1 MKLKKVKIIVRPIED
16 VKSEWTQ
23 ALKGKVKSIQP
34 KGVIVFT
41 SLSAI
46 AKALSPA
53 RLELLGVILKQKPAS
68 IYALSK
74 LVERDF
80 KNVYSD
86 IRLLVEI
93 GLIDLKLHEG
103 KRDAAR
109 PVAKYSGYEV
119 DLAA

>member
-16 VKSEWTQ
+16 VKKEWTQ
-23 ALKGKVKSIQP
+23 ALKGKVNSIQP

-68 IYALSK
+68 IYALAK

>member
-1 MKLKKVKIIVRPIED
+1 MKLKKLTIIARPIED
-16 VKSEWTQ
+16 VKKEWTQ
-23 ALKGKVKSIQP
+23 ALKGKVSPIEP
-34 KGVIVFT
+34 TGVIVFT

-53 RLELLGVILKQKPAS
+53 RFELLGVILKQKPAS
-68 IYALSK
+68 IYALAK

-80 KNVYSD
+80 KNIYSD

-93 GLIDLKLHEG
+93 GLIELKLHDG
-103 KRDAAR
+103 KRNAAR
-109 PVAKYSGYEV
+109 PVAKHRGFEV

>member
-1 MKLKKVKIIVRPIED
+1 MKLKKVKIIVRPIEA
-16 VKSEWTQ
+16 VKSEWAQ
-23 ALKGKVKSIQP
+23 ALKGKVSSIQP

-53 RLELLGVILKQKPAS
+53 RLELLGVILKQKPSS
-68 IYALSK
+68 IYALAK

-93 GLIDLKLHEG
+93 GLVDLKLHEG

-109 PVAKYSGYEV
+109 PVAKYSGFEV

>member
-16 VKSEWTQ
+16 VKKEWTQ
-23 ALKGKVKSIQP
+23 ALKGKVSSIQP

-68 IYALSK
+68 IYALAK

-103 KRDAAR
+103 KHDAAR